1 MVFFCDDG
9 FYLKGLERCCCI
21 VDGIWGGMEII
32 CEGNIFLEGVGVL
45 VSWIEFVGWNKN
57 ICFIFC
63 SIRLFFF

>member
-45 VSWIEFVGWNKN
+45 VS
-57 ICFIFC
+57 
-63 SIRLFFF
+63 